1 MRTVIVTGLA
11 ITWSVP
17 LLLGY
22 ALLARGMMWRVTD
35 FIRDNGPPGRRHST
49 ALSAGIWLFA
59 TFSMLATLAPVPLY
73 ERAAAIVMM
82 SFLLQAGITDA
93 LSGYL
98 PRTFT
103 ARLLLAGLLWE
114 MLPGGTPAGVC
125 EQLIEVTVMA
135 GAMLVLNA
143 LVNRRVQRLGHGDL
157 WLITGLTAWMGM
169 KAVAL
174 ATLCGLA
181 GFVLW
186 LMTLHLSGK
195 KEGPLGPWLCLSGS
209 FFQLFHLYQP
219 VWITIL

>member
-59 TFSMLATLAPVPLY
+59 AFSMLATLAPVPLY

-103 ARLLLAGLLWE
+103 ARLLLAGVLWG
-114 MLPGGTPAGVC
+114 MMPGGTPAGVRVGLL
-125 EQLIEVTVMA
+125 EGPGMGNAVV
-135 GAMLVLNA
+135 VLNG
-143 LVNRRVQRLGHGDL
+143 LGKRRGPRL
-157 WLITGLTAWMGM
+157 
-169 KAVAL
+169 
-174 ATLCGLA
+174 
-181 GFVLW
+181 
-186 LMTLHLSGK
+186 
-195 KEGPLGPWLCLSGS
+195 
-209 FFQLFHLYQP
+209 
-219 VWITIL
+219 